1 MSIKL
6 QSLYEAINN
15 QFDVILHTKSF
26 FDKEVNWIHT
36 VEQSE
41 FSRLLHG
48 DELIF
53 NSGLNFT
60 SQEWLKDFLKSLKD
74 AHASG
79 LIISVRS
86 RPAFSQEIIDY
97 CNEIEMPLFST
108 SWDTPFIDIMRIF
121 SEILLKNEQRE
132 TSLAAALK
140 NAIYYPEN
148 EDSYLNSLERSGFF
162 RDMNYTVIMVSCHTY
177 DSASGNSYLEQIE
190 KKIRYFMTKGI
201 IYEEGNHLIVLLAG
215 DSVEQMIQKLY
226 QICQD
231 NSDVYA
237 GIGTTV
243 SRLTDI
249 HRSYESAFTA
259 YQLTKTAIPKNFLE
273 YNKLGVYKLLAD
285 IHNQSLT
292 QEFLTSTLG
301 PLLNYDETHH
311 TDYLH
316 ILEVYFEHDCSII
329 HTASALYCHKN
340 TLTYK
345 LNKIKEILDLDILT
359 NENRTDIML
368 SFYILRL
375 QKRSL

>member
-1 MSIKL
+1 MAIRL

-15 QFDVILHTKSF
+15 KFDVILHTNSF
-26 FDKEVNWIHT
+26 FDKEVTWIHT

-41 FSRLLHG
+41 FSHLLHG

-53 NSGLNFT
+53 NSGLNFV
-60 SQEWLKDFLKSLKD
+60 SQDWLKDFLRSLKD

-132 TSLAAALK
+132 TNLAAALK

-148 EDSYLNSLERSGFF
+148 EDAYLNSLESNGFF
-162 RDMNYTVIMVSCHTY
+162 RDMKYTVLMVSSHTY
-177 DSASGNSYLEQIE
+177 DSASGNSYLEHLE
-190 KKIRYFMTKGI
+190 KRIRYFMPKGI
-201 IYEEGNHLIVLLAG
+201 IYEDGNHLIILFAG
-215 DSVEQMIQKLY
+215 ESVKQMTQKLY
-226 QICQD
+226 SICQD
-231 NSDVYA
+231 NTDVYA

-243 SRLTDI
+243 SRITDI

-273 YNKLGVYKLLAD
+273 YDKLGVYKLLAD
-285 IHNQSLT
+285 IRNKSLT
-292 QEFLTSTLG
+292 TDFLTTTLG
-301 PLLNYDETHH
+301 PLLAYDDEQH

-316 ILEVYFEHDCSII
+316 ILEVYFDYDCSII
-329 HTASALYCHKN
+329 HAAAALYCHKN

-345 LNKIKEILDLDILT
+345 LNKIKEILNYDILT
-359 NENRTDIML
+359 NENRTNIML

>member
-1 MSIKL
+1 MAIKL
-6 QSLYEAINN
+6 QSLYEAINH
-15 QFDVILHTKSF
+15 QFDVILHTNSF

-41 FSRLLHG
+41 FSHLLHG

-53 NSGLNFT
+53 NSGLNFV
-60 SQEWLKDFLKSLKD
+60 SQDWLKDFLRSLKD

-148 EDSYLNSLERSGFF
+148 EEAYLNSLESNGFF
-162 RDMNYTVIMVSCHTY
+162 RDMKYTVLMVSSHTY
-177 DSASGNSYLEQIE
+177 DSASGNSYLEHLE
-190 KKIRYFMTKGI
+190 KKIRYFMSKGI
-201 IYEEGNHLIVLLAG
+201 VYEEENHLIILYAG
-215 DSVEQMIQKLY
+215 DSVKQMTQKLY
-226 QICQD
+226 AICQD

-243 SRLTDI
+243 SKLTDI

-273 YNKLGVYKLLAD
+273 YDTLGVYKLLAD

-292 QEFLTSTLG
+292 AEFLTSTLG
-301 PLLNYDETHH
+301 PLLDYDNEHH

-316 ILEVYFEHDCSII
+316 ILETYFNHDCSII
-329 HTASALYCHKN
+329 HTAAALYCHKN

-359 NENRTDIML
+359 NENRTNIML